1 MQIPVKD
8 LKWFPA
14 ELDPSAPPKADIVFE
29 SGGMQHIWK
38 GRVARIKAQL
48 EEKTRTLP
56 VVIEVNQ
63 TLAADTNQITFRL
76 RPGMFVTAKIK
87 GIEINPAFVLPRHV
101 VYPDDVVYTVRDN
114 HIKITPVNIL
124 RSYKESVIV
133 DKGLSDGD
141 LIVKTPLSAVTDGMM
156 VRLKTDDI

>member
-1 MQIPVKD
+1 
-8 LKWFPA
+8 
-14 ELDPSAPPKADIVFE
+14 
-29 SGGMQHIWK
+29 
-38 GRVARIKAQL
+38 
-48 EEKTRTLP
+48 
-56 VVIEVNQ
+56 
-63 TLAADTNQITFRL
+63 
-76 RPGMFVTAKIK
+76 MFVTAKIK

-156 VRLKTDDI
+156 VRVKTDDR